1 MSWRIS
7 GLSSKPFEHLFGLD
21 DQALATHRAKRY
33 RADTAPGFPCR
44 TTLEDAQPGED
55 LLLVPFRHHDA
66 NTAYAGEGPIFVR
79 ERAATPTAFVNEI
92 PAQLACRLISLRAY
106 DRHGMMLEADVIDGK
121 ELSSLIDRFFG
132 NADILYQHAH
142 FARRGCFAALITR
155 D

>member
-33 RADTAPGFPCR
+33 RADAAPGFPCR

-66 NTAYAGEGPIFVR
+66 NTAYAAEGPIFIR
-79 ERAATPTAFVNEI
+79 ERAAAPTTFIDEI
-92 PAQLACRLISLRAY
+92 PAQMACRLISLRAY
-106 DRHGMMLEADVIDGK
+106 DRQGMMVEADVIDGK
-121 ELSSLIDRFFG
+121 ELAGLIDRYFA
-132 NADILYQHAH
+132 NEDVSYLHAH
-142 FARRGCFAALITR
+142 FARRGCFAAQITR